1 MYLFFS
7 LRVFHLIDDDS
18 NLMILAITNAI
29 IICPNFVLLILLIMF
44 VTFKKKFYHN
54 NYKVYKVFIL
64 NLIVPFFL
72 IKFLIETLILVAQ
85 NGRPKF

>member
-1 MYLFFS
+1 
-7 LRVFHLIDDDS
+7 
-18 NLMILAITNAI
+18 MILAITNAI